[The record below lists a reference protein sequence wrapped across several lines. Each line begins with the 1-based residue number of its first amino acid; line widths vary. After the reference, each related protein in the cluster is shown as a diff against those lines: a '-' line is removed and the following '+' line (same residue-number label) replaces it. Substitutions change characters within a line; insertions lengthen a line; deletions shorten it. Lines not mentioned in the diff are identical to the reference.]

1 MSGNEVSFH
10 FSGSSFAKSDQR
22 LLRGAQRNTHVA
34 ARVVQPRPVRAR
46 RLIMQESAACH
57 MKRYVNLPISSAG
70 FRWRAAA
77 PSPAPSRCAQPSES
91 SWKIKCHIFTASV
104 VMDTWTSHEK
114 VTLPITFLA
123 GGLPHSSPH
132 RIPFWVSLASSSA
145 PSLLITSCI
154 YPLGP
159 GRTGAEQA
167 RFGSAIKLLRFDRS
181 AP

>member
-91 SWKIKCHIFTASV
+91 SWKIKCHIFTLHLSS
-104 VMDTWTSHEK
+104 WTPERHTKKWLSLSLSWLAACH
-114 VTLPITFLA
+114 TLPHTGSLSGSLSLHHQHLLSSSRPAFIRWALA
-123 GGLPHSSPH
+123 GLALNGP
-132 RIPFWVSLASSSA
+132 VS
-145 PSLLITSCI
+145 
-154 YPLGP
+154 
-159 GRTGAEQA
+159 A
-167 RFGSAIKLLRFDRS
+167 RQ
-181 AP
+181 